1 MPALGLKATEGYRLC
16 CAMRH
21 YERARCLNRS
31 TRGFFC
37 GSNGVCAK
45 YANALR
51 SLRFAKGVWAT
62 NGYVCFCFPTSLHR
76 RRGSNPFY
84 GDFAQTHVAARA
96 QNNVSNRRGGGE
108 CAPKARPAAATTQL
122 HSCRC
127 CRWELG
133 SFTFYSTSPPRDGG
147 SGFWRVQPDRR
158 QGGRDRA
165 LGGKRRLTVVAS

>member
-96 QNNVSNRRGGGE
+96 QNNVSNRRGESALQKRGQ
-108 CAPKARPAAATTQL
+108 QL
-122 HSCRC
+122 QPHSCTAVDAAD
-127 CRWELG
+127 G
-133 SFTFYSTSPPRDGG
+133 SSAVSLFIRLLRPGMEVPGFGG
-147 SGFWRVQPDRR
+147 SSQTEDRGVVTGLS
-158 QGGRDRA
+158 GGND
-165 LGGKRRLTVVAS
+165 G